1 MNASADCE
9 EIKMNNAVPPKI
21 YELVKKAVNGDIEN
35 YEISEQDSNKKGDGF
50 LGEVSFISLRDKT
63 TGKQLN
69 IVVKQA
75 FSEQTVRESNPIRDI
90 YLNETYFYTEV
101 WPKFFKFQEGIP
113 KANRFSNLA
122 QCLATISEEN
132 FEGLALENLKSEG
145 FVMHDKRKVVEKEKF
160 EFIFKL
166 YGRFHAISFAY
177 KALHPEEFSE
187 LVEGFYGVNEEMYEK
202 EAFLDYCKYI
212 YRQGLEGL
220 QPGVDDAVIEK
231 YRHYVD
237 DGVKLYMGC
246 LVNGKYAAINHGDCW
261 SNNMMFKYDSSG
273 KLIDVRFLDFQ
284 LARLGSPVCDLSYC
298 LYSGGTK
305 ETFDDLDHLLQI
317 YHDSLSE
324 NIRAYGCDPDEL
336 YPLKALKDDWKVYFH
351 WGVRF
356 GFSVWR
362 GKLVYDDEVLDLTDV
377 ATEDGE
383 NVQKFTD
390 TKFDE
395 KTFKERTRDIIL
407 HLYENN
413 LL

>member
-1 MNASADCE
+1 
-9 EIKMNNAVPPKI
+9 
-21 YELVKKAVNGDIEN
+21 
-35 YEISEQDSNKKGDGF
+35 
-50 LGEVSFISLRDKT
+50 
-63 TGKQLN
+63 
-69 IVVKQA
+69 
-75 FSEQTVRESNPIRDI
+75 
-90 YLNETYFYTEV
+90 
-101 WPKFFKFQEGIP
+101 
-113 KANRFSNLA
+113 
-122 QCLATISEEN
+122 
-132 FEGLALENLKSEG
+132 
-145 FVMHDKRKVVEKEKF
+145 
-160 EFIFKL
+160 
-166 YGRFHAISFAY
+166 
-177 KALHPEEFSE
+177 
-187 LVEGFYGVNEEMYEK
+187 
-202 EAFLDYCKYI
+202 
-212 YRQGLEGL
+212 
-220 QPGVDDAVIEK
+220 
-231 YRHYVD
+231 
-237 DGVKLYMGC
+237 
-246 LVNGKYAAINHGDCW
+246 
-261 SNNMMFKYDSSG
+261 SSG

-284 LARLGSPVCDLSYC
+284 LVRLGSPVCDLSYC